1 MSESPL
7 RIRNIATV
15 YVFDGESLLLMH
27 RVGSRLFQGS
37 IWVGIGGHFE
47 ATEMND
53 PLQCALRELSEETG
67 LTQTD
72 IAPLR
77 LRYITT
83 RKANGEIRQQYIFFT
98 QLTNQNATLTE
109 SDEGESHWIPCNEI
123 FARKM
128 AYSNMECLKHYF
140 AVGQHTPE
148 LYLCALG
155 VENAAPSVQ
164 FTALREYGTER

>member
-7 RIRNIATV
+7 RLRNLATV

-47 ATEMND
+47 AAEMND
-53 PLQCALRELSEETG
+53 PLQCALRELTEETG

-72 IAPLR
+72 IAPPQ

-98 QLTNQNATLTE
+98 QLINKQAKITA
-109 SDEGESHWIPCNEI
+109 SDEGESHWIPRDEI

-128 AYSNMECLKHYF
+128 AYSNTECLKHYF
-140 AVGQHTPE
+140 AVGQDTQE
-148 LYLCALG
+148 AYLCALG
-155 VENAAPSVQ
+155 VEDAAPSAQ